1 MDSTIGQILRDFR
14 IEDYL
19 PIVSRDLDLGD
30 ALAPRRGNLVK
41 VIIGMRRSGKSYR
54 LLQEM
59 ARLHEDGITW
69 KRKCYFKFEDDRL
82 GSVTPRTGDALME
95 AFMEENPE
103 ALADGAYFFFD
114 EIQEVQG
121 WEKAVN
127 SLRVKFHADIYITGS
142 NSRLLSGELA
152 TYIAGRYIFF
162 VVYPFSFTEFQM
174 ADPALTFNQYIQ
186 YGGMPFLSSINFEPE
201 ISKNYLQ
208 DIFNSMV
215 LKDIVKR
222 NNIRDVD
229 LLERIIAYA
238 LANVGRSFSATSI
251 SKFFK
256 AENRTVAP
264 ETILNYLK
272 ACEEAYLLYRFKR
285 QDINGKKVLKVNE
298 KYYVADHGL
307 REAVIG
313 SNLQNVEIIL
323 ENIVGLELLRRG
335 YKVCVGRVGTKE
347 IDFVGEKQGDKLYV
361 QVCYL
366 LSDEVTIQ
374 REFGSLLE
382 VRDNYPK
389 IVLYQEGSFRGN
401 YEGIPAMRIEDWLMD
416 EGSKHG
422 Q

>member
-1 MDSTIGQILRDFR
+1 MVIREAYLAKIRPFIGKDIIKVLTGIRRGGKSVLLEQIRDEIGSPNTIFLNF
-14 IEDYL
+14 E
-19 PIVSRDLDLGD
+19 DLGNQRLCEYN
-30 ALAPRRGNLVK
+30 ALHDYVCEK
-41 VIIGMRRSGKSYR
+41 IGDSKDQFY
-54 LLQEM
+54 L
-59 ARLHEDGITW
+59 
-69 KRKCYFKFEDDRL
+69 
-82 GSVTPRTGDALME
+82 
-95 AFMEENPE
+95 
-103 ALADGAYFFFD
+103 FFD
-114 EIQEVQG
+114 EIQEVRG

-142 NSRLLSGELA
+142 NSRLLSGDLA
-152 TYIAGRYIFF
+152 TYIAGRYISF
-162 VVYPFSFTEFQM
+162 VVYPFSFAEFQL
-174 ADPALTFNQYIQ
+174 ADPALTFGQYIQ

-208 DIFNSMV
+208 DIFNSVV

-251 SKFFK
+251 SKYFK

-272 ACEEAYLLYRFKR
+272 ACEESYLLYRLKS

-313 SNLQNVEIIL
+313 ENLQNVEIIL

-366 LSDEVTIQ
+366 LNDETTIQ

-382 VRDNYPK
+382 VRDNFPK
-389 IVLYQEGSFRGN
+389 LVLYQEGSFRGN
-401 YEGIPAMRIEDWLMD
+401 YEGIPAVRIEDWLTG
-416 EGSKHG
+416 ENV
-422 Q
+422 

>member
-1 MDSTIGQILRDFR
+1 MVIRENYLAKIRPFIGKDIIKVLTGIRRGGKSVLLEQIRDEIDSPSTIFLNF
-14 IEDYL
+14 E
-19 PIVSRDLDLGD
+19 DLGNQRLCEYN
-30 ALAPRRGNLVK
+30 ALHDYVCEK
-41 VIIGMRRSGKSYR
+41 IGDSKEQFY
-54 LLQEM
+54 L
-59 ARLHEDGITW
+59 
-69 KRKCYFKFEDDRL
+69 
-82 GSVTPRTGDALME
+82 
-95 AFMEENPE
+95 
-103 ALADGAYFFFD
+103 FFD

-152 TYIAGRYIFF
+152 TYITGRYISF

-174 ADPALTFNQYIQ
+174 ADPTLTFDQYVQ

-208 DIFNSMV
+208 DIFNSVV

-256 AENRTVAP
+256 AESRTVAP

-272 ACEEAYLLYRFKR
+272 ACEEAYLLYRFKS
-285 QDINGKKVLKVNE
+285 QDINGKKMLKVNE

-313 SNLQNVEIIL
+313 ENLQNIEIVL

-335 YKVCVGRVGTKE
+335 YKVSVGRVGTKE
-347 IDFVGEKQGDKLYV
+347 VDFVGEKQGDKLYV

-366 LSDEVTIQ
+366 LSDEATIQ
-374 REFGSLLE
+374 REFGSLLD

-389 IVLYQEGSFRGN
+389 LVLYQEGSFRGK
-401 YEGIPAMRIEDWLMD
+401 YEGIPAVRIEDWLT
-416 EGSKHG
+416 GKNV
-422 Q
+422 